1 MEKIKANLPQVL
13 GTIHQWDVMMFLW
26 MMKRKHLALWTR
38 LCKGLSRTADGFG
51 YPVLALALWYWGG
64 AEGAS
69 FAVTLALAF
78 VIERPLYL
86 VLKNG
91 LKRDRPADAL
101 PDYSSFIIPSD
112 KFSFPSGHTSG
123 AFATATA
130 IALFFPQVSPLC
142 YLWASLVGVSRVTLG
157 VHFPTD
163 TIAGAAIGF
172 ASTTLAGF
180 WITQ

>member
-1 MEKIKANLPQVL
+1 MEKLKSNLPIVL
-13 GTIHQWDVMMFLW
+13 DTIHQWDVVMFLW
-26 MMKRKHLALWTR
+26 MMKRKHLALWTK
-38 LCKGLSRTADGFG
+38 LCRALSRTADGFG

-64 AEGAS
+64 DKGAA
-69 FAVTLALAF
+69 FATTLTLAFAL
-78 VIERPLYL
+78 ERPLYL

-101 PDYSSFIIPSD
+101 PNFSSFIIPSD

-130 IALFFPQVSPLC
+130 LTLFFPEVALLC
-142 YLWASLVGVSRVTLG
+142 YIWASLVGISRVTLG

-163 TIAGAAIGF
+163 TLAGATIGI
-172 ASTTLAGF
+172 ASTTFAAF
-180 WITQ
+180 WIAQ